1 MERDCDE
8 TSEGVAPPRPIA
20 SAAEITAIVMELQ
33 GTLSKMD
40 ALGLG
45 VAANHVSQGLEI
57 LRERTNSLGNGDNI

>member
-1 MERDCDE
+1 
-8 TSEGVAPPRPIA
+8 
-20 SAAEITAIVMELQ
+20 MELQ